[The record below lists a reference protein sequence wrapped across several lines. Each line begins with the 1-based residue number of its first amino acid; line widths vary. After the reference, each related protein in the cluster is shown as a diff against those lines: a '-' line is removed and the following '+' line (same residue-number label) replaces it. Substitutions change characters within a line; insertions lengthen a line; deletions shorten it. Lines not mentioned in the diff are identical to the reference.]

1 MTSPLSGKV
10 GQLMLYNSCS
20 DCRYGL
26 PDMRHPRA
34 GLGLAA
40 LQGKL
45 YAAGG
50 WRDRQYSRAVERFD
64 PLTDRWTD
72 LPGLQERR
80 GKLGLARQQQSH
92 RWPGDA
98 EFSSAFY

>member
-1 MTSPLSGKV
+1 
-10 GQLMLYNSCS
+10 
-20 DCRYGL
+20 
-26 PDMRHPRA
+26 MRHPRA

-80 GKLGLARQQQSH
+80 GKLGLVRQQQSQ
-92 RWPGDA
+92 RWPADA
-98 EFSSAFY
+98 GAQLLIDPRLNPCILCMVVAGLA